1 MQGTNGRGERQGKFS
16 GSVAASSTKK
26 EGAAVQTGSC
36 RAQEGFDDRKK
47 GAASRRRG
55 RLDRCLPSLL
65 GQAEPG
71 SNGGAC
77 ETLTRNQAALRGGR
91 GQGCGERICG
101 SAEWEG
107 CRVGSTLAPRLLQA
121 PAWSGFGRRR
131 GLGRP
136 GFDADAS

>member
-91 GQGCGERICG
+91 GPGLRGTNL
-101 SAEWEG
+101 
-107 CRVGSTLAPRLLQA
+107 RVGGMGRMQSRLNAGTASFASAGLVWVRPSPRSW
-121 PAWSGFGRRR
+121 PTGF
-131 GLGRP
+131 
-136 GFDADAS
+136 